1 MIFRACSRRIAG
13 LWWCHIALALVGCV
27 PTLSFRH
34 LGFPGVDWI
43 ILMTEGFF
51 RKAGGTMGQ
60 PMEVR
65 GPYPAVIAFRK
76 TPLTRDWWGNVSLW

>member
-1 MIFRACSRRIAG
+1 M
-13 LWWCHIALALVGCV
+13 
-27 PTLSFRH
+27 
-34 LGFPGVDWI
+34 